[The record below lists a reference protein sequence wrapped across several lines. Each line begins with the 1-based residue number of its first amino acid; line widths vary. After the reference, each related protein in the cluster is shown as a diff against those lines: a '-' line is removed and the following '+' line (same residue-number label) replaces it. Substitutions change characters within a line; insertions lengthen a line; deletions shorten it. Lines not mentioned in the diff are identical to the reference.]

1 MPSPDYTA
9 LLSTGLGLLSHA
21 QRKREHQDRQDHL
34 AEMLGLRREEFGTMT
49 DYRNRLFGLQRD
61 QFASDREFKGLSLD
75 KRVDI
80 DRRRQEAANL
90 RARHPYLSP
99 TGLSQQFGLP
109 AEHIRDPHA
118 TGDPS
123 LSELLHAF
131 TALGEQAQYS
141 PQARALAPFL
151 AERLMDRLGV
161 PSAQRGQPAAVAPQ
175 AMGPS
180 PPPTPESPAPPP
192 SPYAADPR
200 ALVPFFAAN
209 RAASE
214 QSIRDAIVRGLT
226 LGPAQAPMTAAMPAG
241 PPTVD
246 LTAPPNF
253 GVPVPTQ
260 RDLLIQGAR
269 RAARQRPQNYLVPFA
284 LR

>member
-118 TGDPS
+118 PGAPS

-131 TALGEQAQYS
+131 TPS
-141 PQARALAPFL
+141 PRPCPIPCGTTHGPPRR
-151 AERLMDRLGV
+151 AER
-161 PSAQRGQPAAVAPQ
+161 PA
-175 AMGPS
+175 
-180 PPPTPESPAPPP
+180 
-192 SPYAADPR
+192 R
-200 ALVPFFAAN
+200 
-209 RAASE
+209 
-214 QSIRDAIVRGLT
+214 
-226 LGPAQAPMTAAMPAG
+226 PAG
-241 PPTVD
+241 RRCPPGHGA
-246 LTAPPNF
+246 LTAPHARVTSAAPF
-253 GVPVPTQ
+253 PIRGGPQSIGPV
-260 RDLLIQGAR
+260 
-269 RAARQRPQNYLVPFA
+269 
-284 LR
+284 LRCQPRSL